1 MLKLNSVFL
10 SKILRDFKLAFTSKI
25 RNFYS
30 KKFNNRFFL
39 LALNLEFKIFKNHT
53 KIKLEDKNLDR
64 YSEKSMETNQE
75 LFWFISSSLRP
86 RAVNSYS
93 ENGLF
98 FSGYRI
104 ARNYALE
111 KIVFNSN
118 DIVIDCGANFGSLWI
133 YLNSFNL
140 PLQYICIEPGRLEF
154 MGLKKSI
161 TFQKDTKINSFLIN
175 KALSFTNGETN
186 FFYSENSDSSI
197 IAYEGFSENYLV
209 ETITLE
215 SLLIDIGLKNKN
227 IKLLKLEAEGAEP
240 EVIKGSL
247 KTLKNI
253 EYIAADLG
261 PERGLNQESTLK
273 EVTNILLKNNFEIID
288 FKFPRLCLLFKN
300 ICFD

>member
-1 MLKLNSVFL
+1 MLKLKSQFINKFL
-10 SKILRDFKLAFTSKI
+10 KEFKLVFISKI

-39 LALNLEFKIFKNHT
+39 LALNLEFKLNKNPT
-53 KIKLEDKNLDR
+53 KINIEDKNFDR
-64 YSEKSMETNQE
+64 YCERSIKNNQE
-75 LFWFISSSLRP
+75 LIWFISSSLRP
-86 RAVNSYS
+86 RAANTYS
-93 ENGLF
+93 KNGLF
-98 FSGYRI
+98 FSGLNI

-118 DIVIDCGANFGSLWI
+118 DIIIDCGANFGSLWI

-140 PLQYICIEPGRLEF
+140 PFKYICVEPGKLEF
-154 MGLKKSI
+154 IGLKKSI
-161 TFQKDTKINSFLIN
+161 TFQKNTKIKTFFIN

-186 FFYSENSDSSI
+186 FFYNKNADSSI
-197 IAYEGFSENYLV
+197 IPYQGFSEKYLV
-209 ETITLE
+209 ETKTIE
-215 SLLIDIGLKNKN
+215 SLLIEIGLKNKK

-247 KTLKNI
+247 KVLKDI

-261 PERGLNQESTLK
+261 PERGFNQETTLK

-288 FKFPRLCLLFKN
+288 FKFPRICLLFRN
-300 ICFD
+300 ISFN